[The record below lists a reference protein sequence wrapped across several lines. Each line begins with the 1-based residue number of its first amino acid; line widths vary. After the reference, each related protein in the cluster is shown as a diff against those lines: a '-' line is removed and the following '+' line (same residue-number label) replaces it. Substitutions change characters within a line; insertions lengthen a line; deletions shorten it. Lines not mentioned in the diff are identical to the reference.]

1 MIMQN
6 LYAIPAELRALRQ
19 FVLWKYVDVGAAK
32 PTKIPYQINGEKA
45 DVTNPF
51 TWSRFEEVFNALG
64 LGGYDGI
71 GFVFTANDPYTFIDL
86 DYTDNSEHHQRQIK
100 IYHEFDSYSE
110 LSPSGKGLHIIV
122 KGQVPQGRRRDSVE
136 VYSSARYA
144 TMTGHVYNDKPIFE
158 RQQLLDQLFS
168 QMGAPPV
175 IQTYT
180 GNEPEREDDA
190 SIVTKAKDA
199 SNGEKFTTLYNGDW
213 QRLYA
218 SQSEADFALIDI
230 VAFYTQNRNQI
241 VRIFRAS
248 GLGKRDKAKRQ
259 DYVNGM
265 IQRSFDR
272 LAPPID
278 FDGFRI
284 ALEEKI
290 ANDQSLKT
298 NLLDS
303 SSHDTY
309 TDIDNSNIGSNQSIN
324 TADSPSGKATDF
336 DSVTAGSSPASA
348 ANGSVA
354 QRLVLVAHNG
364 SDVGSNPTTSTIPVP
379 PGLVGE
385 IAQFIY
391 QAAPRPVP
399 EIAIAGA
406 LGLMAGI
413 CGRAYNISGTGL
425 NQYILCLAMTGAGK
439 EAMASGIDRI
449 MHEVVKQVPVANE
462 FIGPSRIASGQALY
476 KYMAGT
482 SQCFVSIIG
491 EFGKRLESM
500 SSKNANSAEK
510 QLIVELLDLYNKSGF
525 GQTSKPSIYSDK
537 DKNTLAIQWPSFTIL
552 GESTPDTFYSVL
564 TEEMISDGLLPR
576 FMLIEYKGN
585 RPALNENHLSV
596 YPPDWLVNKVAE
608 LAANCKSVMAARK
621 VNNVE
626 RSPEAAKMLQDF
638 DKTADSHINATDKEV
653 IRQLWNR
660 AHIKVLKIAALLAVG
675 RNYINPCISVDDF
688 VWARD
693 IVENDIRALAHKFD
707 EGTVGKSSDE
717 IKQMKDIQRV
727 IKQYVT
733 EPCPK
738 IADQRMHSNKVV
750 SHSFLSTRLYSMAAF
765 RNDRIGQK
773 VSVDRAVK
781 VMLESGWLIN
791 IPETK
796 MLKDFGST
804 VKAYQVGP
812 MKDILK

>member
-1 MIMQN
+1 MQN

-19 FVLWKYVDVGAAK
+19 FVLWKYVDVGGDK
-32 PTKIPYQINGEKA
+32 LTKVPYQINGEKA

-110 LSPSGKGLHIIV
+110 FSPSGKGLHIIV
-122 KGQVPQGRRRDSVE
+122 KGQVPQGRRRDSIE

-158 RQQLLDQLFS
+158 RQQLLDQLFA
-168 QMGAPPV
+168 QMGGPPTV
-175 IQTYT
+175 QMHT
-180 GNEPEREDDA
+180 GNEPERESDE
-190 SIVTKAKDA
+190 SIIEKAKNA
-199 SNGEKFTTLYNGDW
+199 SNGAKFKDLFEGRW
-213 QRLYA
+213 QYYYQ
-218 SQSEADFALIDI
+218 SQSEADFAIIDI
-230 VAFYTQNRNQI
+230 IAFYTQNKNQI
-241 VRIFRAS
+241 TRLFRTS
-248 GLGKRDKAKRQ
+248 GLGNRDKAKRS

-272 LAPPID
+272 LPPKID

-290 ANDQSLKT
+290 DKARHHDSMSPAISSNVESQF
-298 NLLDS
+298 LL
-303 SSHDTY
+303 
-309 TDIDNSNIGSNQSIN
+309 NN
-324 TADSPSGKATDF
+324 TADSPSGKAMDF
-336 DSVTAGSSPASA
+336 DSVTAGSNPASA
-348 ANGSVA
+348 AKECNGSVA
-354 QRLVLVAHNG
+354 QRSVPVAHNG
-364 SDVGSNPTTSTIPVP
+364 SDVGSNPATSTIPVP

-626 RSPEAAKMLQDF
+626 RSIESAKMLQDF
-638 DKTADSHINATDKEV
+638 DKTADRHINATDKEV

-688 VWARD
+688 IWARD

-738 IADQRMHSNKVV
+738 IADYRMHSNKVV

-781 VMLESGWLIN
+781 VMLESGWLIS
-791 IPETK
+791 IPEAK
-796 MLKDFGST
+796 MLKEFGST

-812 MKDILK
+812 MRDILK